1 MNALNS
7 IDIGKN
13 KTKHTF
19 HSVERNNV
27 AVMSCV
33 IFVAFVTTVIA
44 GTHFRERRYGN
55 NSTIAGKDHPPLKKI
70 DNDEADKN
78 TEVGS
83 NQRVINEGQSVSKR
97 AVLKKL
103 PSGENAVSYDATEI
117 ITASS
122 NRIKFPWE
130 PSLESDEH
138 SSNAR
143 ESSSV
148 APLVFVSPS
157 TIAGTNEV
165 MITKNSSSGTKCK
178 DKTFEIKQKTK
189 LPAYTKKQQNII
201 TQHEKEQLSFL
212 SSMTFASGGLRS
224 PSCPCCQ

>member
-1 MNALNS
+1 MNGLNS
-7 IDIGKN
+7 IDIHVGTN

-27 AVMSCV
+27 TVTGCV

-44 GTHFRERRYGN
+44 GTHFRERRYGK
-55 NSTIAGKDHPPLKKI
+55 NSTITGKDHQSLKKN

-78 TEVGS
+78 MEEGN
-83 NQRVINEGQSVSKR
+83 NQRIINQGQSDSKR
-97 AVLKKL
+97 TGLQKL
-103 PSGENAVSYDATEI
+103 PSEENDVSYDATEI

-130 PSLESDEH
+130 PSLESNEH
-138 SSNAR
+138 IINAR
-143 ESSSV
+143 ESSFV
-148 APLVFVSPS
+148 APLVFGSPS

-178 DKTFEIKQKTK
+178 DRTFEIKQKTK
-189 LPAYTKKQQNII
+189 FII